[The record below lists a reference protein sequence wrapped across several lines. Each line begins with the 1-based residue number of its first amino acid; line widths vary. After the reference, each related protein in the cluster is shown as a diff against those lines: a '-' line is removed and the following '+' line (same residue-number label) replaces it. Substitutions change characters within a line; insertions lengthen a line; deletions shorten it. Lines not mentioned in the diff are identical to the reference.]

1 MTTQATEDEGLHNK
15 TSRSSGALLLEVQ
28 GLVRDF
34 DSLRALDGADL
45 SVREGTITGLIGP
58 NGAGKTTL
66 FNVVTGFHLAQAGRV
81 IFNGKDITNL
91 PPHRVFQHGLC
102 RTFQIPREHQSLSVL
117 ENLMLIPPG
126 QQGER
131 LFNTWFRP
139 GAVRR
144 QELANRDKALEVLEF
159 VELDHLHDEYARNL
173 SGGQKKL
180 LELARTL
187 MTDPQLVLLDEPG
200 AGVNPTLMHRLT
212 DNIRYL
218 NRERGITFLVIEHD
232 MDLIMSLCDPVVV
245 MSEGRQLMTGSP
257 EEVRRNPR
265 VLEAYL
271 GGQYAAVEG

>member
-1 MTTQATEDEGLHNK
+1 MVSTENEVDDAG
-15 TSRSSGALLLEVQ
+15 RGAAPPGGRILLEVQ
-28 GLVRDF
+28 GLVREF

-45 SVREGTITGLIGP
+45 VVREDTITGLIGP

-66 FNVVTGFHLAQAGRV
+66 FNVVTGFYLAQGGRV
-81 IFNGKDITNL
+81 IFNGRDITNL
-91 PPHRVFQHGLC
+91 PPHRIFRHGLC
-102 RTFQIPREHQSLSVL
+102 RTFQIPREHASMSVL
-117 ENLMLIPPG
+117 ENLMLVPGG

-131 LFNTWFRP
+131 LMSAWLRP

-144 QELANRDKALEVLEF
+144 QERANRAKALEVLEF
-159 VELDHLHDEYARNL
+159 VELAHLRDEYARNL

-187 MTDPQLVLLDEPG
+187 MTDPTLVLLDEPG
-200 AGVNPTLMHRLT
+200 AGVNPTLMQRLT

-232 MDLIMSLCDPVVV
+232 MDMIMSLCNPVIV
-245 MSEGRQLMTGSP
+245 MSEGRQLMSGSP
-257 EEVRRNPR
+257 EEVRNDPR

-271 GGQYAAVEG
+271 GGQYAAAEG

>member
-1 MTTQATEDEGLHNK
+1 MTRETEESGGPHGK
-15 TSRSSGALLLEVQ
+15 TSRSDDAVLLKVQ

-45 SVREGTITGLIGP
+45 EVHSDTITGLIGP

-66 FNVVTGFHLAQAGRV
+66 FNVVTGFHLAQGGRV
-81 IFNGKDITNL
+81 TLNGQDITNL
-91 PPHRVFQHGLC
+91 PPHRIFRHGLC

-117 ENLMLIPPG
+117 ENLMLVPIG
-126 QQGER
+126 QQGEG
-131 LFNTWFRP
+131 LFNAWLRP

-144 QELANRDKALEVLEF
+144 QELANRKKALEVLEF
-159 VELDHLHDEYARNL
+159 VDLSHVRDEYARNL

-187 MTDPQLVLLDEPG
+187 MTDPTLVLLDEPG

-232 MDLIMSLCDPVVV
+232 MDMIMSLCDPVVV

-257 EEVRRNPR
+257 EEVRRDPR

-271 GGQYAAVEG
+271 GGQYATVEG